1 MWVKRST
8 PRHRV
13 WVKRDTPRQNET
25 LLASK
30 AMDEHRTEKIL
41 TRGVVQG
48 RRLKESRHKDD
59 EQHAKFKVG
68 QGQVKQKR
76 ICTCTFL
83 SITLSPYSMFMI
95 VNIDDKCMMHFSFI
109 QLSPYSI
116 PFKLILMC
124 MIHLNNYLN
133 V

>member
-1 MWVKRST
+1 M
-8 PRHRV
+8 
-13 WVKRDTPRQNET
+13 E
-25 LLASK
+25 
-30 AMDEHRTEKIL
+30 EHRTEEIS
-41 TRGVVQG
+41 TREVVQG
-48 RRLKESRHKDD
+48 RRLKETWYKND

-95 VNIDDKCMMHFSFI
+95 VNFDDKCMMHFSFL

-116 PFKLILMC
+116 TFELIIMC